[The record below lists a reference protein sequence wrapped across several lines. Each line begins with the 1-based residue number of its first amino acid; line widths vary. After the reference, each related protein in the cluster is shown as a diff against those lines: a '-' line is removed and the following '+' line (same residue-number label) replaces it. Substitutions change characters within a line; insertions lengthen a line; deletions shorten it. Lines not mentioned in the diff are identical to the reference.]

1 MNPWLREGLR
11 DRDRDRDRDRHRD
24 RDPRGLD
31 ATTQHVV
38 VEARWGRLSGRG
50 TCDRRGDLNPGSAAL
65 PRREA

>member
-31 ATTQHVV
+31 ATTQHAV

-50 TCDRRGDLNPGSAAL
+50 TCDR
-65 PRREA
+65 